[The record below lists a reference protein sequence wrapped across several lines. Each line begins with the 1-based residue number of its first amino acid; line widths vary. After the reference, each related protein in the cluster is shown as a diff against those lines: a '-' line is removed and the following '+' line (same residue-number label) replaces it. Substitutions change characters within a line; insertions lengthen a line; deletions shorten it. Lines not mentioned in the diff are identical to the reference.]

1 MLNNLKVIAEH
12 LRQAKRILFITGAGV
27 SADSGLP
34 TYRGIGGLYN
44 DRLTEDLM
52 PIEMALSATIMRIS
66 PEITW
71 RYLAQIEKACRHTKF
86 NRAHEIIAEIE
97 KLKPETWVLTQNID
111 GFHRDAGSQNL
122 IEIHGCLHD
131 LYCIDCNYQIK
142 VKDYSTLQTIPPICP
157 RCNGLIRPQV
167 VLFEESLPQLGIVQ
181 LYNEISKRFDLVF
194 SIGTTSSFN
203 YIKQPVMK
211 AKSWGALSVEINPA
225 ITNVSDFV
233 DIKLKTTAADTLE
246 QIWQLL

>member
-1 MLNNLKVIAEH
+1 MSNNLNVIAEH
-12 LRQAKRILFITGAGV
+12 LRQAKRVLFITGAGI

-44 DRLTEDLM
+44 DHLTEDLM
-52 PIEMALSATIMRIS
+52 PIEMALSGTIMSIS

-71 RYLAQIEKACRHTKF
+71 RYLSQIEKACRQAKF
-86 NRAHEIIAEIE
+86 NRAHEIIVEIE

-131 LYCIDCNYQIK
+131 LYCVDCNYQTK

-167 VLFEESLPQLGIVQ
+167 VLFEENLPQLGVIQ
-181 LYNEISKRFDLVF
+181 LYNEMFKGFDLVF

-211 AKSWGALSVEINPA
+211 AKSWNALSVEINPSN
-225 ITNVSDFV
+225 TNVSDFV
-233 DIKLKTTAADTLE
+233 DIKLRTTATDTLE